1 MDPMTL
7 IMLGLVA
14 VLIFFMFRNSKK
26 RQAQMAEMQNNM
38 QPGAEV
44 MLQSGI
50 YGTIVSVDEEENR
63 VTVQSGTS
71 TLVVHRNAIGQVIT
85 PVDAPAE
92 ESEAATLAP
101 DDDPEFGERVTPAET
116 AAVDSA
122 VADEAV
128 ANEAVANEVS
138 AETATD
144 VEGAPAAEKSEDK
157 NSDKE

>member
-50 YGTIVSVDEEENR
+50 FGTIVAVDEEENR
-63 VTVQSGTS
+63 VTVLSGTS
-71 TLVVHRNAIGQVIT
+71 TIVVHRNAIGQIVT

-92 ESEAATLAP
+92 EAETSALAP
-101 DDDPEFGERVTPAET
+101 DDDPEFGERFTET
-116 AAVDSA
+116 ADQVDANANAAVEELPTVEEIAEAPTDA
-122 VADEAV
+122 AD
-128 ANEAVANEVS
+128 VS
-138 AETATD
+138 D
-144 VEGAPAAEKSEDK
+144 DK
-157 NSDKE
+157 NSGKE

>member
-71 TLVVHRNAIGQVIT
+71 TLVVHRNAVGQIVT
-85 PVDAPAE
+85 PADAPVE
-92 ESEAATLAP
+92 ENEAATLAP
-101 DDDPEFGERVTPAET
+101 DDDPEFGERFAAADDAATEAEST
-116 AAVDSA
+116 VDSATDSAVDSTIDA
-122 VADEAV
+122 ATDLGGAT
-128 ANEAVANEVS
+128 S
-138 AETATD
+138 AEKRD
-144 VEGAPAAEKSEDK
+144 DK

>member
-50 YGTIVSVDEEENR
+50 YGTIVSVDEEDNR
-63 VTVQSGTS
+63 VTVMSGTS
-71 TLVVHRNAIGQVIT
+71 TLVVHRNAIGQVVT
-85 PVDAPAE
+85 AADAPAE
-92 ESEAATLAP
+92 ENESAGLAP
-101 DDDPEFGERVTPAET
+101 DDDPEFGERFPA
-116 AAVDSA
+116 ADDSA
-122 VADEAV
+122 AADDVVTGLDQAPT
-128 ANEAVANEVS
+128 S
-138 AETATD
+138 ET
-144 VEGAPAAEKSEDK
+144 SEDK

>member
-50 YGTIVSVDEEENR
+50 FGTILAVDDEENR

-71 TLVVHRNAIGQVIT
+71 TLVVHRNAIGQVVT
-85 PVDAPAE
+85 PADAPVVDDEPGA
-92 ESEAATLAP
+92 LAP
-101 DDDPEFGERVTPAET
+101 DDDPEFGERFTSAEEKPAAADELAAEAT
-116 AAVDSA
+116 DAAVDVDGA
-122 VADEAV
+122 
-128 ANEAVANEVS
+128 
-138 AETATD
+138 ATS
-144 VEGAPAAEKSEDK
+144 EKSEDK

>member
-1 MDPMTL
+1 MTL

-50 YGTIVSVDEEENR
+50 FCTILSVDDEENR
-63 VTVQSGTS
+63 VTVQSGDS
-71 TLVVHRNAIGQVIT
+71 TFVVHRNAIGQVVT
-85 PVDAPAE
+85 PADAPVE
-92 ESEAATLAP
+92 DSEAATLAP
-101 DDDPEFGERVTPAET
+101 DDDPDFGERLAASEDVTS
-116 AAVDSA
+116 V
-122 VADEAV
+122 
-128 ANEAVANEVS
+128 
-138 AETATD
+138 TD
-144 VEGAPAAEKSEDK
+144 APTDIEGAPATDKSEDK

>member
-50 YGTIVSVDEEENR
+50 FGTILSVDEEENR
-63 VTVQSGTS
+63 VTVMSGTS
-71 TLVVHRNAIGQVIT
+71 TLVVHRNAVGQVVT
-85 PVDAPAE
+85 PVDAPVE
-92 ESEAATLAP
+92 ESEASVLAP
-101 DDDPEFGERVTPAET
+101 DDDPEFGERFT
-116 AAVDSA
+116 AADDAPATGDTSA
-122 VADEAV
+122 DLDG
-128 ANEAVANEVS
+128 
-138 AETATD
+138 T
-144 VEGAPAAEKSEDK
+144 PAAEKSEDK